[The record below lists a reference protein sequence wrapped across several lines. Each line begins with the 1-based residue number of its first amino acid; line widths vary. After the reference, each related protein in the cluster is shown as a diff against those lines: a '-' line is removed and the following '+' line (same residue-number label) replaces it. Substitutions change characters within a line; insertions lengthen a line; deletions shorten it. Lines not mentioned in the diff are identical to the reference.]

1 MQTFAQG
8 AVFSLQLLKALV
20 PSAVSLRKKTGEKQL
35 LPFFGRG
42 GERVRG
48 REGATFFSPI
58 PTHLL
63 SLYYSRGKS

>member
-8 AVFSLQLLKALV
+8 AVFSLQLMKAVV

-35 LPFFGRG
+35 FLFFGRG

-48 REGATFFSPI
+48 
-58 PTHLL
+58 
-63 SLYYSRGKS
+63 